1 MINYIIRRTIS
12 MLVLLFLVAT
22 AVFLFLHLLP
32 GDPAMIILGGI
43 DAHPDAAAIQHV
55 RDQLGLN
62 RPIYV
67 QYVEWMGNLVRLNLG
82 NSFTADSSV
91 SAELFRRLPRTLLL
105 IVPAE
110 TLAIAVGIPLG
121 ITAARL
127 RETMWDPFISGIAL
141 LGFST
146 PVFVGGLLMVLLFS
160 LHFHWLPSGGY
171 VSPLTSF
178 GGFVKTATLPVVTL
192 SLGPMATTM
201 RMTRSSMLEHL
212 GADYV
217 RTARS
222 KGVRERRILY
232 RHVLQNALLP
242 VVTVIGLQ
250 VGFMFAGSVLIEYI
264 FNWPGINAYLL
275 NSINA
280 RDYPVVQGIVLVVA
294 TIFILINFLTD
305 LSYAILDPRIRYE

>member
-1 MINYIIRRTIS
+1 MLNYIIRRTIS
-12 MLVLLFLVAT
+12 TIVLLFLIAT

-32 GDPAMIILGGI
+32 GDPALTILGGI
-43 DAHPDAAAIQHV
+43 DAHPDASAIQHV
-55 RDQLGLN
+55 RQQLGLN

-67 QYVEWMGNLVRLNLG
+67 QYGEWLGNLVRLNLG
-82 NSFTADSSV
+82 NSFTTDSSV
-91 SAELFRRLPRTLLL
+91 SSELFRRLPRTLML

-110 TLAIAVGIPLG
+110 TLAIVIGIPLG

-127 RETMWDPFISGIAL
+127 RESMWDPIISGVAL

-146 PVFVGGLLMVLLFS
+146 PVFVSGILMVLLFS

-171 VSPLTSF
+171 VSPAENF
-178 GGFVKTATLPVVTL
+178 GGFVKTAILPVVTL
-192 SLGPMATTM
+192 SLAPMATTM
-201 RMTRSSMLEHL
+201 RMTRSSMLEQL

-242 VVTVIGLQ
+242 VVTIIGLH
-250 VGFMFAGSVLIEYI
+250 VGFMFAGSVLIEFI

-280 RDYPVVQGIVLVVA
+280 RDYPVVQGIVLIVA